1 MILSSSFL
9 RHNDDIFEALRRGSQ
24 SNTLKQKGTG
34 SMSSTGPRPTTNF
47 ALTFHSDSDS
57 RNHFRTQMEKTIYKN
72 RQDVTDVFVT
82 MVREYDRL
90 QHEVDQSP
98 HEKFLQLLPI
108 RARNCVANI
117 RSDNLR
123 WFVRL
128 FVTLLLQS
136 VNSSI
141 DVTAAPKRKN
151 GKSKGMLHEEDEP
164 SMHNNTKADA
174 AAARLRLLNRRM
186 SSSGQTNKT
195 IRGVSDRLGL
205 RSGSKYNNNNN
216 NNNNSN
222 NNNNHNNKNKKG
234 KGKKTKGN
242 RRNSGNKNSTY
253 NTNGTNNTNGAY
265 GYQQRRDKVEH
276 AMNVIPDVET
286 LFPQPSQRFFVLFL
300 SHVESSMLHFLL
312 RDTLASMLDKLSRY
326 RMTTTDVNNNDRQ
339 DHSEGNVFKN

>member
-141 DVTAAPKRKN
+141 DVTTATKRKN

-216 NNNNSN
+216 TYNQNKNNNNNHNNSN
-222 NNNNHNNKNKKG
+222 NNNNNNHNKNKKG
-234 KGKKTKGN
+234 KSKKTKGN
-242 RRNSGNKNSTY
+242 RRNSGSKNSTY
-253 NTNGTNNTNGAY
+253 NTNGTNSTNGTNGAH

-276 AMNVIPDVET
+276 AMNVIPDV
-286 LFPQPSQRFFVLFL
+286 RV
-300 SHVESSMLHFLL
+300 
-312 RDTLASMLDKLSRY
+312 
-326 RMTTTDVNNNDRQ
+326 
-339 DHSEGNVFKN
+339 